1 MTNKQ
6 FFQEALLEAKTI
18 RETALASAKAS
29 LEEAFTPR
37 IKSMIDAKLSLME
50 DDASDDNEIDETKE
64 MDEAKAKADEAKKVE
79 EKKDM
84 DEAKDME
91 EGTQGSKANLKVGAK
106 VHPHGQSEK
115 VLTVISLEGGFG
127 GKVKVEDEKG
137 NGYSFEAEDLE
148 LVQNEGYGMDEN
160 AELDE
165 MELDEILAELER
177 EDANEGVAPAGVPV
191 NPLNLEA
198 KKVDEKKD
206 VDEAKKDVK
215 EGEAAYEYEKGK
227 KAGEKLGEGEGDE
240 DAEEVTEL
248 TVDELK
254 DLIRDVLADVLGSEG
269 AAEDDLEADV
279 DVDADGADIEVSDD
293 EEVSDDMELET
304 ILRELDK
311 KVEGKMD
318 EKKDV
323 EEAKKKVDEKK
334 VEEKKDVDEAKKEV
348 EEAKKE
354 VDEAVKVI
362 KALKNELNEVN
373 LLNAKLL
380 YVNKIFKSKSLTES
394 QKVKVINAF
403 DRAESV
409 KEVKNTYETLKE
421 SFNGTSQKSAIKESV
436 GFASKTVLGGS
447 TTSAPIVETDSFVA
461 RMQKL
466 AGIK

>member
-6 FFQEALLEAKTI
+6 FFQEALLEAKAI
-18 RETALASAKAS
+18 RETALVAAKEA
-29 LEEAFTPR
+29 LEEAFTPK

-50 DDASDDNEIDETKE
+50 DNMEEVDEAKE
-64 MDEAKAKADEAKKVE
+64 MDEAKAKAEEAKVE
-79 EKKDM
+79 EKKDVEEAKDM
-84 DEAKDME
+84 DEAKADEAKKDM
-91 EGTQGSKANLKVGAK
+91 
-106 VHPHGQSEK
+106 
-115 VLTVISLEGGFG
+115 
-127 GKVKVEDEKG
+127 D
-137 NGYSFEAEDLE
+137 EAEKKE
-148 LVQNEGYGMDEN
+148 EGYGMDEA

-165 MELDEILAELER
+165 MELDEILAELEK
-177 EDANEGVAPAGVPV
+177 EDAKEGVDPAAVPV

-206 VDEAKKDVK
+206 VDEAKEDVK

-227 KAGEKLGEGEGDE
+227 QAGEKLGEGEEGE
-240 DAEEVTEL
+240 DEVTEL

-254 DLIRDVLADVLGSEG
+254 DLIRDVLADVLGSDA
-269 AAEDDLEADV
+269 AAED
-279 DVDADGADIEVSDD
+279 EVGGEEEEITAGE
-293 EEVSDDMELET
+293 EEVSDDMELES

-311 KVEGKMD
+311 KEEGKME

-323 EEAKKKVDEKK
+323 DEAKKVDEKK
-334 VEEKKDVDEAKKEV
+334 EMDEKKDMDEAKKEV

-354 VDEAVKVI
+354 VEEAVKVI
-362 KALKNELNEVN
+362 KALKAELNEVN

-421 SFNGTSQKSAIKESV
+421 SFNGAASKSTIKESV
-436 GFASKTVLGGS
+436 GLASKPVIGGAA
-447 TTSAPIVETDSFVA
+447 TQPIVADDFVS
-461 RMQKL
+461 RMQRL

>member
-6 FFQEALLEAKTI
+6 FFQEALLEAKAI
-18 RETALASAKAS
+18 RETALVAAKEA
-29 LEEAFTPR
+29 LEESFTPK

-50 DDASDDNEIDETKE
+50 DDASDDNEDSS
-64 MDEAKAKADEAKKVE
+64 MDEAKAKAEEAKKVE

-84 DEAKDME
+84 EEAKDMDEAKVDETKDME
-91 EGTQGSKANLKVGAK
+91 EGA
-106 VHPHGQSEK
+106 
-115 VLTVISLEGGFG
+115 
-127 GKVKVEDEKG
+127 D
-137 NGYSFEAEDLE
+137 
-148 LVQNEGYGMDEN
+148 MDEN

-198 KKVDEKKD
+198 KKVDEKKE

-227 KAGEKLGEGEGDE
+227 QAGKKLGEGEEGDE
-240 DAEEVTEL
+240 EMTEL

-254 DLIRDVLADVLGSEG
+254 DIIRDVLADVLGSDA
-269 AAEDDLEADV
+269 AAEDEMGAEE
-279 DVDADGADIEVSDD
+279 DGEDIEVSDE
-293 EEVSDDMELET
+293 EEVSDDMELES

-311 KVEGKMD
+311 KEEGKMD

-323 EEAKKKVDEKK
+323 DEAKKVDEKK
-334 VEEKKDVDEAKKEV
+334 EMDEKKDMDEAKKEV

-354 VDEAVKVI
+354 VEEAVKVI

-421 SFNGTSQKSAIKESV
+421 SFNGAAQKSTIKESV
-436 GFASKTVLGGS
+436 GFASKSVIGG
-447 TTSAPIVETDSFVA
+447 AAVQPIVADDFVS

>member
-6 FFQEALLEAKTI
+6 FFQEALLEAKAI
-18 RETALASAKAS
+18 RETALVAAKEA
-29 LEEAFTPR
+29 LEEAFTPK

-50 DDASDDNEIDETKE
+50 DNMEEVDEAKE
-64 MDEAKAKADEAKKVE
+64 MEEAKAKAEEAKKVE

-84 DEAKDME
+84 EEAKDMDE
-91 EGTQGSKANLKVGAK
+91 AKADEAK
-106 VHPHGQSEK
+106 KDV
-115 VLTVISLEGGFG
+115 
-127 GKVKVEDEKG
+127 DEAKQ
-137 NGYSFEAEDLE
+137 E
-148 LVQNEGYGMDEN
+148 EGYGAYEYEKGKQAGEMAEG
-160 AELDE
+160 ELDE

-177 EDANEGVAPAGVPV
+177 EDHKDEGVDPAAVPV

-198 KKVDEKKD
+198 KAKAEEAKKMEEKKMDEKK
-206 VDEAKKDVK
+206 EDVK
-215 EGEAAYEYEKGK
+215 EG
-227 KAGEKLGEGEGDE
+227 DE
-240 DAEEVTEL
+240 NEEEVAEL

-254 DLIRDVLADVLGSEG
+254 DLIRDVLADVLGSDA
-269 AAEDDLEADV
+269 AAEDEVGGEEEITAD
-279 DVDADGADIEVSDD
+279 E
-293 EEVSDDMELET
+293 EEVSDDMELES

-311 KVEGKMD
+311 KEEGKME

-334 VEEKKDVDEAKKEV
+334 MEEKKDVEEAKKEV

-354 VDEAVKVI
+354 VEEAVKVI

-421 SFNGTSQKSAIKESV
+421 SFNGAAQKSTIKESV
-436 GFASKTVLGGS
+436 GFASKSVIGG
-447 TTSAPIVETDSFVA
+447 AAAQPIVADDFVS

>member
-6 FFQEALLEAKTI
+6 FFQEALLEAKAI
-18 RETALASAKAS
+18 RETALVAAKEA
-29 LEEAFTPR
+29 LEEAFTPK

-50 DDASDDNEIDETKE
+50 DDMSDDNEMTEKKDVE
-64 MDEAKAKADEAKKVE
+64 EAKAKAEEAKKVE

-84 DEAKDME
+84 EEAKDMDE
-91 EGTQGSKANLKVGAK
+91 AK
-106 VHPHGQSEK
+106 V
-115 VLTVISLEGGFG
+115 
-127 GKVKVEDEKG
+127 DETKDMD
-137 NGYSFEAEDLE
+137 EAKQE
-148 LVQNEGYGMDEN
+148 EGYGAYEYEKGKQAGEMAEG
-160 AELDE
+160 ELDE
-165 MELDEILAELER
+165 MELDEILAELEK
-177 EDANEGVAPAGVPV
+177 EDAKEGVDPAAVPV

-198 KKVDEKKD
+198 KAKAE
-206 VDEAKKDVK
+206 EAKKV
-215 EGEAAYEYEKGK
+215 EEKKVEEK
-227 KAGEKLGEGEGDE
+227 KMEEGDDE
-240 DAEEVTEL
+240 EEVTEL

-254 DLIRDVLADVLGSEG
+254 DLIRDVLADVLGSDA
-269 AAEDDLEADV
+269 AAEDEV
-279 DVDADGADIEVSDD
+279 GAEEDEIEVSDD
-293 EEVSDDMELET
+293 EKVSDDMELEA

-311 KVEGKMD
+311 KEEGKME

-323 EEAKKKVDEKK
+323 DEAKKVDEKK
-334 VEEKKDVDEAKKEV
+334 EMDEKKDMDEAKKEV

-354 VDEAVKVI
+354 VEEAVKVI

-421 SFNGTSQKSAIKESV
+421 SFNGAAQKSAIKESV
-436 GFASKTVLGGS
+436 GFASKSVIGATAGQ
-447 TTSAPIVETDSFVA
+447 PIVADDFVA

>member
-6 FFQEALLEAKTI
+6 FFQEALLEAKAI
-18 RETALASAKAS
+18 RETALVAAKEV
-29 LEEAFTPR
+29 LEEAFTPK

-50 DDASDDNEIDETKE
+50 DNMEEVDEAKE
-64 MDEAKAKADEAKKVE
+64 MDEAKAKAEEAKKVE

-84 DEAKDME
+84 EEAKDMDEAKADEAKKDME
-91 EGTQGSKANLKVGAK
+91 EAK
-106 VHPHGQSEK
+106 QE
-115 VLTVISLEGGFG
+115 
-127 GKVKVEDEKG
+127 
-137 NGYSFEAEDLE
+137 
-148 LVQNEGYGMDEN
+148 EGYGAYEYEKGKQAGEMAEG
-160 AELDE
+160 ELDE
-165 MELDEILAELER
+165 MELDEILAELEK
-177 EDANEGVAPAGVPV
+177 EDAKEGVDPAAVPV

-198 KKVDEKKD
+198 KAKAE
-206 VDEAKKDVK
+206 EAKKV
-215 EGEAAYEYEKGK
+215 EEKKVEEK
-227 KAGEKLGEGEGDE
+227 KMEEGDDE
-240 DAEEVTEL
+240 EEVTEL

-254 DLIRDVLADVLGSEG
+254 DLIRDVLADVLGSDA
-269 AAEDDLEADV
+269 AAEDEMGAE
-279 DVDADGADIEVSDD
+279 DGEDIEVSDE
-293 EEVSDDMELET
+293 EEVSDDLELES

-311 KVEGKMD
+311 KEEGKMD

-323 EEAKKKVDEKK
+323 DEAKKVDEKK
-334 VEEKKDVDEAKKEV
+334 EMDEKKDMDEAKKEV

-354 VDEAVKVI
+354 VEEAVKVI

-421 SFNGTSQKSAIKESV
+421 SFEAKKTQLKESI
-436 GFASKTVLGGS
+436 GFASQAAGVAPKANIVDADPFVNRWKT
-447 TTSAPIVETDSFVA
+447 
-461 RMQKL
+461 L

>member
-6 FFQEALLEAKTI
+6 FFQEALLEAKAI

-29 LEEAFTPR
+29 LEEAFTPK

-50 DDASDDNEIDETKE
+50 DDAMDDNEVTEKKE
-64 MDEAKAKADEAKKVE
+64 VEEAKAKAEEAKKVE

-84 DEAKDME
+84 EEAKDMDE
-91 EGTQGSKANLKVGAK
+91 AK
-106 VHPHGQSEK
+106 VDETKDMQ
-115 VLTVISLEGGFG
+115 EGA
-127 GKVKVEDEKG
+127 D
-137 NGYSFEAEDLE
+137 
-148 LVQNEGYGMDEN
+148 MDEN

-198 KKVDEKKD
+198 KKVDEKKE

-227 KAGEKLGEGEGDE
+227 QAGEKLGEGEEGE
-240 DAEEVTEL
+240 DEVTEL

-254 DLIRDVLADVLGSEG
+254 DLIRDVLADVLGSDA
-269 AAEDDLEADV
+269 AAEDEVGGEEEEITAD
-279 DVDADGADIEVSDD
+279 E
-293 EEVSDDMELET
+293 EEVSDDMELES

-311 KVEGKMD
+311 KEEGKMD

-334 VEEKKDVDEAKKEV
+334 VEEKKDVEEAKKEV

-447 TTSAPIVETDSFVA
+447 ATAAPIVEADSFVA
-461 RMQKL
+461 RMQRL

>member
-6 FFQEALLEAKTI
+6 FFQEALLEAKAI
-18 RETALASAKAS
+18 RETALVAAKEA
-29 LEEAFTPR
+29 LEEAFTPK

-50 DDASDDNEIDETKE
+50 DDASDDNEDSS
-64 MDEAKAKADEAKKVE
+64 MDEAKAKAEEAKKVE

-84 DEAKDME
+84 EEAKDMDEAKVDETKDME
-91 EGTQGSKANLKVGAK
+91 EGA
-106 VHPHGQSEK
+106 
-115 VLTVISLEGGFG
+115 
-127 GKVKVEDEKG
+127 D
-137 NGYSFEAEDLE
+137 
-148 LVQNEGYGMDEN
+148 MDEN

-198 KKVDEKKD
+198 KKVDEKKE

-227 KAGEKLGEGEGDE
+227 QAGKKLGEGEEGDE
-240 DAEEVTEL
+240 EMTEL

-254 DLIRDVLADVLGSEG
+254 DIIRDVLADVLGSDA
-269 AAEDDLEADV
+269 AAEDEMGAEE
-279 DVDADGADIEVSDD
+279 DGEDIEVSDE
-293 EEVSDDMELET
+293 EEVSDDMELES

-311 KVEGKMD
+311 KEEGKMD

-323 EEAKKKVDEKK
+323 DEAKKVDEKK
-334 VEEKKDVDEAKKEV
+334 EMDEKKDMDEAKKEV

-354 VDEAVKVI
+354 VEEAVKVI

-421 SFNGTSQKSAIKESV
+421 SFNGAAQKSTIKESV
-436 GFASKTVLGGS
+436 GFASKSVIGGAAS
-447 TTSAPIVETDSFVA
+447 QPIVADDFVS

>member
-6 FFQEALLEAKTI
+6 FFQEALLEAKAI
-18 RETALASAKAS
+18 RETALVAAKEV
-29 LEEAFTPR
+29 LEEAFTPK

-50 DDASDDNEIDETKE
+50 DNMEEVDEAKE
-64 MDEAKAKADEAKKVE
+64 MDEAKAKAEEAKKVE

-84 DEAKDME
+84 EEAKDMDE
-91 EGTQGSKANLKVGAK
+91 AK
-106 VHPHGQSEK
+106 V
-115 VLTVISLEGGFG
+115 
-127 GKVKVEDEKG
+127 DETKDMD
-137 NGYSFEAEDLE
+137 EAKQE
-148 LVQNEGYGMDEN
+148 EGYGAYEYEKGKQAGEMAEG
-160 AELDE
+160 ELDE
-165 MELDEILAELER
+165 MELDEILAELEK
-177 EDANEGVAPAGVPV
+177 EDAKEGVDPAAVPV

-198 KKVDEKKD
+198 KAKAE
-206 VDEAKKDVK
+206 EAKKV
-215 EGEAAYEYEKGK
+215 EEKKVEEK
-227 KAGEKLGEGEGDE
+227 KMEEGDDE
-240 DAEEVTEL
+240 EEVTEL

-254 DLIRDVLADVLGSEG
+254 DLIRDVLADVLGSDA
-269 AAEDDLEADV
+269 AAED
-279 DVDADGADIEVSDD
+279 EVGGEEEVTTDE
-293 EEVSDDMELET
+293 EEVSDDMELES

-311 KVEGKMD
+311 KEEGKME

-323 EEAKKKVDEKK
+323 EEAKKVDEKK
-334 VEEKKDVDEAKKEV
+334 EMDEKKDMDEAKKEV

-354 VDEAVKVI
+354 VEEAVKVI

-421 SFNGTSQKSAIKESV
+421 SFNGAAQKSAIKESV
-436 GFASKTVLGGS
+436 GFASKSVIGATAGQ
-447 TTSAPIVETDSFVA
+447 PIVADDFVA

>member
-91 EGTQGSKANLKVGAK
+91 ENKDMEEAKAK
-106 VHPHGQSEK
+106 QE
-115 VLTVISLEGGFG
+115 
-127 GKVKVEDEKG
+127 
-137 NGYSFEAEDLE
+137 
-148 LVQNEGYGMDEN
+148 EGYGMDEAN
-160 AELDE
+160 ELDE

-177 EDANEGVAPAGVPV
+177 VDAKEGVAPAGVPV

-198 KKVDEKKD
+198 KVKA
-206 VDEAKKDVK
+206 DEAKKVEEKKEDVK

-227 KAGEKLGEGEGDE
+227 QAGEKLGEEAEAE
-240 DAEEVTEL
+240 DEVTEL

-254 DLIRDVLADVLGSEG
+254 DLIRDVLADVLGSDA
-269 AAEDDLEADV
+269 AAEDEM
-279 DVDADGADIEVSDD
+279 GADEEEVTVDD
-293 EEVSDDMELET
+293 SEEVSDDMELET

-311 KVEGKMD
+311 KVEGKVD

-323 EEAKKKVDEKK
+323 DEAKKVDEKK

-421 SFNGTSQKSAIKESV
+421 SFNGASQKSAIKESV

>member
-6 FFQEALLEAKTI
+6 FFQEALLEAKAI
-18 RETALASAKAS
+18 RETALVAAKEA
-29 LEEAFTPR
+29 LEEAFTPK

-50 DDASDDNEIDETKE
+50 DDASDDNEDSS
-64 MDEAKAKADEAKKVE
+64 MDEAKAKAEEAKKVE

-84 DEAKDME
+84 EEAKDMDEAKVDETKDME
-91 EGTQGSKANLKVGAK
+91 EGA
-106 VHPHGQSEK
+106 
-115 VLTVISLEGGFG
+115 
-127 GKVKVEDEKG
+127 D
-137 NGYSFEAEDLE
+137 
-148 LVQNEGYGMDEN
+148 MDEN

-198 KKVDEKKD
+198 KKVDEKKE

-227 KAGEKLGEGEGDE
+227 QAGKKLGEGEEGDE
-240 DAEEVTEL
+240 EMTEL

-254 DLIRDVLADVLGSEG
+254 DIIRDVLADVLGSDA
-269 AAEDDLEADV
+269 AAEDEMGAEE
-279 DVDADGADIEVSDD
+279 DGEDIEVSDE
-293 EEVSDDMELET
+293 EEVSDDMELES

-311 KVEGKMD
+311 KEEGKMD

-323 EEAKKKVDEKK
+323 DEAKKVDEKK
-334 VEEKKDVDEAKKEV
+334 EMDEKKDMDEAKKEV

-354 VDEAVKVI
+354 VEEAVKVI

-421 SFNGTSQKSAIKESV
+421 SFNGAAQKSTIKESV
-436 GFASKTVLGGS
+436 GFTSKSVIGG
-447 TTSAPIVETDSFVA
+447 AAVQPIVADDFVS

>member
-6 FFQEALLEAKTI
+6 FFQEALLEAKAI
-18 RETALASAKAS
+18 RETALVAAKEV
-29 LEEAFTPR
+29 LEEAFTPK

-50 DDASDDNEIDETKE
+50 DNMDEVDEAKE
-64 MDEAKAKADEAKKVE
+64 MDEAKAKAEEAKKVE

-84 DEAKDME
+84 EEAKDMDE
-91 EGTQGSKANLKVGAK
+91 AK
-106 VHPHGQSEK
+106 V
-115 VLTVISLEGGFG
+115 
-127 GKVKVEDEKG
+127 DETKDMD
-137 NGYSFEAEDLE
+137 EAKQE
-148 LVQNEGYGMDEN
+148 EGYGAYEYEKGKQAGEMAEG
-160 AELDE
+160 ELDE
-165 MELDEILAELER
+165 MELDEILAELEK
-177 EDANEGVAPAGVPV
+177 EDAKEGVDPAAVPV

-198 KKVDEKKD
+198 KAKAE
-206 VDEAKKDVK
+206 EAKKV
-215 EGEAAYEYEKGK
+215 EEKKVEEK
-227 KAGEKLGEGEGDE
+227 KMEEGDDE
-240 DAEEVTEL
+240 EEVTEL

-254 DLIRDVLADVLGSEG
+254 DLIRDVLADVLGSDA
-269 AAEDDLEADV
+269 AAEDEV
-279 DVDADGADIEVSDD
+279 GAEEDEIEVSDD
-293 EEVSDDMELET
+293 EPVSDDMELEA

-311 KVEGKMD
+311 KEEGKME

-323 EEAKKKVDEKK
+323 DEAKKVDEKK
-334 VEEKKDVDEAKKEV
+334 EMDEKKDMDEAKKEV

-354 VDEAVKVI
+354 VEEAVKVI

-421 SFNGTSQKSAIKESV
+421 SFNGAAQKSAIKESV
-436 GFASKTVLGGS
+436 GFASKSVIGATAGQ
-447 TTSAPIVETDSFVA
+447 PIVADDFVA

>member
-6 FFQEALLEAKTI
+6 FFQEALLEAKAI

-50 DDASDDNEIDETKE
+50 DDAMDDNEIGEAKE
-64 MDEAKAKADEAKKVE
+64 VEEAKAKAEEAKKME

-84 DEAKDME
+84 EEAKDME
-91 EGTQGSKANLKVGAK
+91 ENKDMEEAKAK
-106 VHPHGQSEK
+106 QE
-115 VLTVISLEGGFG
+115 
-127 GKVKVEDEKG
+127 
-137 NGYSFEAEDLE
+137 
-148 LVQNEGYGMDEN
+148 EGYGMDEAN
-160 AELDE
+160 ELDE

-177 EDANEGVAPAGVPV
+177 DDANEGVAPAGVPV

-198 KKVDEKKD
+198 KAKADEAKKVDEKK
-206 VDEAKKDVK
+206 EDVK

-227 KAGEKLGEGEGDE
+227 QAGKKLGEEAEAE
-240 DAEEVTEL
+240 DEVTEL

-254 DLIRDVLADVLGSEG
+254 DLIRDVLADVLGSDA
-269 AAEDDLEADV
+269 AAEDEMGAE
-279 DVDADGADIEVSDD
+279 DGEEIEVNDD

-311 KVEGKMD
+311 KVEGKVD

-334 VEEKKDVDEAKKEV
+334 VEEKKDVEEAKKEV

>member
-6 FFQEALLEAKTI
+6 FFQEALLEAKAI
-18 RETALASAKAS
+18 RETALVAAKEA
-29 LEEAFTPR
+29 LEEAFTPK

-50 DDASDDNEIDETKE
+50 DDAMDDNEMTEKKE
-64 MDEAKAKADEAKKVE
+64 VEEAKAKAEEAKKVE
-79 EKKDM
+79 EKKEVEEAKDM
-84 DEAKDME
+84 DEAKVDETKDME
-91 EGTQGSKANLKVGAK
+91 EAK
-106 VHPHGQSEK
+106 QE
-115 VLTVISLEGGFG
+115 
-127 GKVKVEDEKG
+127 
-137 NGYSFEAEDLE
+137 
-148 LVQNEGYGMDEN
+148 EGYGAYEYEKGKQAGEKMEE

-177 EDANEGVAPAGVPV
+177 EDEAKKVEEGDMEEGVDPAAVPV

-198 KKVDEKKD
+198 KAKAE
-206 VDEAKKDVK
+206 EAKKVEEKKKVEENMDEVA
-215 EGEAAYEYEKGK
+215 EA
-227 KAGEKLGEGEGDE
+227 E
-240 DAEEVTEL
+240 DEVTEL

-254 DLIRDVLADVLGSEG
+254 DLIRDVLADVLGSDA
-269 AAEDDLEADV
+269 AAEDEVGGEEEITAD
-279 DVDADGADIEVSDD
+279 E

-311 KVEGKMD
+311 KEEGKMD

-323 EEAKKKVDEKK
+323 EEAKKVEEKK
-334 VEEKKDVDEAKKEV
+334 VEEKKDVEEAKKEV

-354 VDEAVKVI
+354 VEEAVKVI

-421 SFNGTSQKSAIKESV
+421 SFNGAAQKSTIKESV
-436 GFASKTVLGGS
+436 GFASKAVIGGAA
-447 TTSAPIVETDSFVA
+447 TQPIVADDFVA
-461 RMQKL
+461 RMQRL

>member
-6 FFQEALLEAKTI
+6 FFQEALLEAKAI
-18 RETALASAKAS
+18 RETALVAAKEV
-29 LEEAFTPR
+29 LEEAFTPK

-50 DDASDDNEIDETKE
+50 DNMEEVDEAKE
-64 MDEAKAKADEAKKVE
+64 MDEAKAKAEEAKKVE

-84 DEAKDME
+84 EEAKDMDE
-91 EGTQGSKANLKVGAK
+91 AK
-106 VHPHGQSEK
+106 V
-115 VLTVISLEGGFG
+115 
-127 GKVKVEDEKG
+127 DETKDMD
-137 NGYSFEAEDLE
+137 EAKQE
-148 LVQNEGYGMDEN
+148 EGYGAYEYEKGKQAGEMAEG
-160 AELDE
+160 ELDE
-165 MELDEILAELER
+165 MELDEILAELEK
-177 EDANEGVAPAGVPV
+177 EDAKEGVDPAAVPV

-198 KKVDEKKD
+198 KAKAE
-206 VDEAKKDVK
+206 EAKKV
-215 EGEAAYEYEKGK
+215 EEKKVEEK
-227 KAGEKLGEGEGDE
+227 KMEEGDDE
-240 DAEEVTEL
+240 EEVTEL

-254 DLIRDVLADVLGSEG
+254 DLIRDVLADVLGSDA
-269 AAEDDLEADV
+269 AAEDEV
-279 DVDADGADIEVSDD
+279 GAEEDEIEVSDD
-293 EEVSDDMELET
+293 EPVSDDMELEA

-311 KVEGKMD
+311 KEEGKME

-323 EEAKKKVDEKK
+323 DEAKKVDEKK
-334 VEEKKDVDEAKKEV
+334 EMDEKKDMDEAKKEV

-354 VDEAVKVI
+354 VEEAVKVI

-421 SFNGTSQKSAIKESV
+421 SFNGAAQKSTIKESV
-436 GFASKTVLGGS
+436 GFASKSVIGATAGQ
-447 TTSAPIVETDSFVA
+447 PIVADDFVA

>member
-6 FFQEALLEAKTI
+6 FFQEALLEAKAI
-18 RETALASAKAS
+18 RETALVAAKEV
-29 LEEAFTPR
+29 LEEAFTPK

-50 DDASDDNEIDETKE
+50 DNMEEVDEAKE
-64 MDEAKAKADEAKKVE
+64 MDEAKAKAEEAKKVE

-84 DEAKDME
+84 EEAKDMDEAKVDETKDMDEAKQE
-91 EGTQGSKANLKVGAK
+91 EGYDAY
-106 VHPHGQSEK
+106 EY
-115 VLTVISLEGGFG
+115 
-127 GKVKVEDEKG
+127 EKG
-137 NGYSFEAEDLE
+137 KQAGEMAE
-148 LVQNEGYGMDEN
+148 G
-160 AELDE
+160 ELDE
-165 MELDEILAELER
+165 MELDEILAELEK
-177 EDANEGVAPAGVPV
+177 EDAKEGVDPAAVPV

-198 KKVDEKKD
+198 KAKAE
-206 VDEAKKDVK
+206 EAKKV
-215 EGEAAYEYEKGK
+215 EEKKVEEK
-227 KAGEKLGEGEGDE
+227 KMEEGDDE
-240 DAEEVTEL
+240 EEVTEL

-254 DLIRDVLADVLGSEG
+254 DLIRDVLADVLGSDV
-269 AAEDDLEADV
+269 AAEDEVGGEEEEVTAD
-279 DVDADGADIEVSDD
+279 E
-293 EEVSDDMELET
+293 EEVSDDMELEA

-311 KVEGKMD
+311 KEEGKME

-323 EEAKKKVDEKK
+323 DEAKKVDEKK
-334 VEEKKDVDEAKKEV
+334 EMDEKKDMDEAKKEV

-354 VDEAVKVI
+354 VEEAVKVI

-421 SFNGTSQKSAIKESV
+421 SFNGAAQKSAIKESV
-436 GFASKTVLGGS
+436 GFASKSVIGATAGQ
-447 TTSAPIVETDSFVA
+447 PIVADDFVA

>member
-6 FFQEALLEAKTI
+6 FFQEALLEAKAI
-18 RETALASAKAS
+18 RETALVAAKEV
-29 LEEAFTPR
+29 LEEAFTPK

-50 DDASDDNEIDETKE
+50 DNMEEVDEAKE
-64 MDEAKAKADEAKKVE
+64 MDEAKAKAEEAKKVE

-84 DEAKDME
+84 EEAKDMDE
-91 EGTQGSKANLKVGAK
+91 AK
-106 VHPHGQSEK
+106 V
-115 VLTVISLEGGFG
+115 
-127 GKVKVEDEKG
+127 DETKDMD
-137 NGYSFEAEDLE
+137 EAKQE
-148 LVQNEGYGMDEN
+148 EGYGAYEYEKGKQAGEMAEG
-160 AELDE
+160 ELDE
-165 MELDEILAELER
+165 MELDEILAELEK
-177 EDANEGVAPAGVPV
+177 EDAKEGVDPAAVPV

-198 KKVDEKKD
+198 KAKAE
-206 VDEAKKDVK
+206 EAKKV
-215 EGEAAYEYEKGK
+215 EEKKVEEK
-227 KAGEKLGEGEGDE
+227 KMVEGDDE
-240 DAEEVTEL
+240 EEVAEL

-254 DLIRDVLADVLGSEG
+254 DLIRDVLADVLGSDA
-269 AAEDDLEADV
+269 AAEDEV
-279 DVDADGADIEVSDD
+279 GAEEDEIEVSDD
-293 EEVSDDMELET
+293 EKVSDDMELEA

-311 KVEGKMD
+311 KEEGKME

-323 EEAKKKVDEKK
+323 DEAKKVDEKK
-334 VEEKKDVDEAKKEV
+334 EMDEKKDMDEAKKEV

-354 VDEAVKVI
+354 VEEAVKVI

-421 SFNGTSQKSAIKESV
+421 SFNGAAQKSAIKESV
-436 GFASKTVLGGS
+436 GFASKSVIGATAGQ
-447 TTSAPIVETDSFVA
+447 PIVADDFVA

>member
-6 FFQEALLEAKTI
+6 FFQEALLEAKAI
-18 RETALASAKAS
+18 RETALVAAKEA
-29 LEEAFTPR
+29 LEEAFTPK

-50 DDASDDNEIDETKE
+50 DDASDDNEDSS
-64 MDEAKAKADEAKKVE
+64 MDEAKAKAEEAKKVE

-84 DEAKDME
+84 EEAKDMDEAKVDETKDME
-91 EGTQGSKANLKVGAK
+91 EGADM
-106 VHPHGQSEK
+106 E
-115 VLTVISLEGGFG
+115 
-127 GKVKVEDEKG
+127 
-137 NGYSFEAEDLE
+137 
-148 LVQNEGYGMDEN
+148 EN

-198 KKVDEKKD
+198 KKVDEKKE

-227 KAGEKLGEGEGDE
+227 QAGKKLGEGEEGDE
-240 DAEEVTEL
+240 EMTEL

-254 DLIRDVLADVLGSEG
+254 DIIRDVLADVLGSDA
-269 AAEDDLEADV
+269 AAEDEMGAEE
-279 DVDADGADIEVSDD
+279 DGEDIEVSDE
-293 EEVSDDMELET
+293 EEVSDDMELES

-311 KVEGKMD
+311 KEEGKMD

-323 EEAKKKVDEKK
+323 DEAKKVDEKK
-334 VEEKKDVDEAKKEV
+334 EMDEKKDMDEAKKEV

-354 VDEAVKVI
+354 VEEAVKVI

-421 SFNGTSQKSAIKESV
+421 SFNGAAQKSTIKESV
-436 GFASKTVLGGS
+436 GFASKSVIGG
-447 TTSAPIVETDSFVA
+447 AAVQPIVADDFVS

>member
-6 FFQEALLEAKTI
+6 FFQEALLEAKAI
-18 RETALASAKAS
+18 RETALVAAKEA
-29 LEEAFTPR
+29 LEEAFTPK

-50 DDASDDNEIDETKE
+50 DDAMDNNEMTEKKE
-64 MDEAKAKADEAKKVE
+64 VEEAKAKAEEAKKMEEKKDMEEAKDMDEAKADEAKK
-79 EKKDM
+79 
-84 DEAKDME
+84 DME
-91 EGTQGSKANLKVGAK
+91 EAK
-106 VHPHGQSEK
+106 QE
-115 VLTVISLEGGFG
+115 
-127 GKVKVEDEKG
+127 
-137 NGYSFEAEDLE
+137 
-148 LVQNEGYGMDEN
+148 EGYGAYEYEKGKQAGEMAEG
-160 AELDE
+160 ELDE
-165 MELDEILAELER
+165 MELDEILAELEK
-177 EDANEGVAPAGVPV
+177 EDAKEGVDPAAVPV

-198 KKVDEKKD
+198 KAKAE
-206 VDEAKKDVK
+206 EAKKV
-215 EGEAAYEYEKGK
+215 EEKKVEEK
-227 KAGEKLGEGEGDE
+227 KMEEGDDE
-240 DAEEVTEL
+240 EEVTEL

-254 DLIRDVLADVLGSEG
+254 DLIRDVLADVLGSDA
-269 AAEDDLEADV
+269 AAEDEV
-279 DVDADGADIEVSDD
+279 GAEEDEIEVSDD
-293 EEVSDDMELET
+293 EKVSDDMELEA

-311 KVEGKMD
+311 KEEGKME

-323 EEAKKKVDEKK
+323 EEAKKVDEKK
-334 VEEKKDVDEAKKEV
+334 EMDEKKDMDEAKKEV

-354 VDEAVKVI
+354 VEEAVKVI

-421 SFNGTSQKSAIKESV
+421 SFNGTAQKSAIKESV
-436 GFASKTVLGGS
+436 GFASKSVIGATAGQ
-447 TTSAPIVETDSFVA
+447 PIVADDFVA

>member
-6 FFQEALLEAKTI
+6 FFQEALLEAKAI

-64 MDEAKAKADEAKKVE
+64 MDEAKAKAEEAKKVE

-84 DEAKDME
+84 EEAKDMDEAKVDETKDME
-91 EGTQGSKANLKVGAK
+91 EGA
-106 VHPHGQSEK
+106 
-115 VLTVISLEGGFG
+115 
-127 GKVKVEDEKG
+127 D
-137 NGYSFEAEDLE
+137 
-148 LVQNEGYGMDEN
+148 MDEN

-177 EDANEGVAPAGVPV
+177 ADANEGVAPAGVPV

-198 KKVDEKKD
+198 KKVDEKKE
-206 VDEAKKDVK
+206 VDEAKEDVK

-227 KAGEKLGEGEGDE
+227 QAGEKLGEGEEGDE
-240 DAEEVTEL
+240 EMTEL

-279 DVDADGADIEVSDD
+279 DVDADGADVEVSDD
-293 EEVSDDMELET
+293 ETVSDDMELET

-311 KVEGKMD
+311 KVEGKVD

-334 VEEKKDVDEAKKEV
+334 VEEKKDVEEAKKEV

-421 SFNGTSQKSAIKESV
+421 SFNGTSQKSTIKESV
-436 GFASKTVLGGS
+436 GFASKTVLGNS

-461 RMQKL
+461 RMQRL

>member
-6 FFQEALLEAKTI
+6 FFQEALLEAKAI
-18 RETALASAKAS
+18 RETALVAAKEA
-29 LEEAFTPR
+29 LEEAFTPK
-37 IKSMIDAKLSLME
+37 IKSMIDAKLTLME
-50 DDASDDNEIDETKE
+50 DDASDDNEDSSMEEAKAKAE
-64 MDEAKAKADEAKKVE
+64 EAKKMEEKKDMEEAKDMDEAKADEAKK
-79 EKKDM
+79 
-84 DEAKDME
+84 DME
-91 EGTQGSKANLKVGAK
+91 EAK
-106 VHPHGQSEK
+106 QE
-115 VLTVISLEGGFG
+115 
-127 GKVKVEDEKG
+127 
-137 NGYSFEAEDLE
+137 
-148 LVQNEGYGMDEN
+148 EGYGAYEYEKGKQAGEMAEG
-160 AELDE
+160 ELDE

-177 EDANEGVAPAGVPV
+177 EDAKEGVDPAAVPV

-198 KKVDEKKD
+198 KAKAEEAKKMEEKKMEEKKD
-206 VDEAKKDVK
+206 MK
-215 EGEAAYEYEKGK
+215 EGDD
-227 KAGEKLGEGEGDE
+227 DE
-240 DAEEVTEL
+240 EEVAEL

-254 DLIRDVLADVLGSEG
+254 DLIRDVLADVLGSDA
-269 AAEDDLEADV
+269 AAEDEVGGEEEITAD
-279 DVDADGADIEVSDD
+279 E
-293 EEVSDDMELET
+293 EEVSDDLELET

-311 KVEGKMD
+311 KQEGKME

-323 EEAKKKVDEKK
+323 DEAKKVEEKK
-334 VEEKKDVDEAKKEV
+334 VEEKKMEEKKDVEEAKKEV

-354 VDEAVKVI
+354 VEEAVKVI

-421 SFNGTSQKSAIKESV
+421 SFNGAAQKSTIKESV
-436 GFASKTVLGGS
+436 GFASKSVIGATAGQ
-447 TTSAPIVETDSFVA
+447 PIVADDFVS

>member
-6 FFQEALLEAKTI
+6 FFQEALLEAKAI
-18 RETALASAKAS
+18 RETALVAAKEA
-29 LEEAFTPR
+29 LEEAFTPK

-50 DDASDDNEIDETKE
+50 DDASDDNEDSS
-64 MDEAKAKADEAKKVE
+64 MDEAKAKAEEAKKVE

-84 DEAKDME
+84 EEAKDMDE
-91 EGTQGSKANLKVGAK
+91 AK
-106 VHPHGQSEK
+106 VDETKDMQ
-115 VLTVISLEGGFG
+115 EGA
-127 GKVKVEDEKG
+127 D
-137 NGYSFEAEDLE
+137 
-148 LVQNEGYGMDEN
+148 MDEN

-198 KKVDEKKD
+198 KKVDEKKE

-227 KAGEKLGEGEGDE
+227 QAGKKLGEGEEGDE
-240 DAEEVTEL
+240 EMTEL

-254 DLIRDVLADVLGSEG
+254 DIIRDVLADVLGSDA
-269 AAEDDLEADV
+269 AAEDEMGAEE
-279 DVDADGADIEVSDD
+279 DGEDIEVSDE
-293 EEVSDDMELET
+293 EEVSDDMELES

-311 KVEGKMD
+311 KEEGKMD

-323 EEAKKKVDEKK
+323 DEAKKVDEKK
-334 VEEKKDVDEAKKEV
+334 EMDEKKDMDEAKKEV

-354 VDEAVKVI
+354 VEEAVKVI

-421 SFNGTSQKSAIKESV
+421 SFNGAAQKSTIKESV
-436 GFASKTVLGGS
+436 GFASKSVIGG
-447 TTSAPIVETDSFVA
+447 AAVQPIVADDFVS

>member
-6 FFQEALLEAKTI
+6 FFQEALLEAKAI
-18 RETALASAKAS
+18 RETALVAAKEA
-29 LEEAFTPR
+29 LEEAFTPK

-50 DDASDDNEIDETKE
+50 DDAMDNNEMTEKKE
-64 MDEAKAKADEAKKVE
+64 VEEAKAKAEEAKKMEEKKDMEEAKDMDEAKADEAKK
-79 EKKDM
+79 
-84 DEAKDME
+84 DME
-91 EGTQGSKANLKVGAK
+91 EAK
-106 VHPHGQSEK
+106 QE
-115 VLTVISLEGGFG
+115 
-127 GKVKVEDEKG
+127 
-137 NGYSFEAEDLE
+137 
-148 LVQNEGYGMDEN
+148 EGYGAYEYEKGKQAGEMAEG
-160 AELDE
+160 ELDE
-165 MELDEILAELER
+165 MELDEILAELEK
-177 EDANEGVAPAGVPV
+177 EDAKEGVDPAAVPV

-198 KKVDEKKD
+198 KAKAE
-206 VDEAKKDVK
+206 EAKKV
-215 EGEAAYEYEKGK
+215 EEKKVEEK
-227 KAGEKLGEGEGDE
+227 KMEEGDDE
-240 DAEEVTEL
+240 EEVTEL

-254 DLIRDVLADVLGSEG
+254 DLIRDVLADVLGSDA
-269 AAEDDLEADV
+269 AAEDEV
-279 DVDADGADIEVSDD
+279 GAEEDEIEVSDD
-293 EEVSDDMELET
+293 EKVSDDMELEA

-311 KVEGKMD
+311 KEEGKME

-323 EEAKKKVDEKK
+323 DEAKKVDEKK
-334 VEEKKDVDEAKKEV
+334 EMDEKKDMDEAKKEV

-354 VDEAVKVI
+354 VEEAVKVI

-421 SFNGTSQKSAIKESV
+421 SFNGAAQKSAIKESV
-436 GFASKTVLGGS
+436 GFASKSVIGATAGQ
-447 TTSAPIVETDSFVA
+447 PIVADDFVA

>member
-1 MTNKQ
+1 
-6 FFQEALLEAKTI
+6 
-18 RETALASAKAS
+18 
-29 LEEAFTPR
+29 
-37 IKSMIDAKLSLME
+37 MIDAKLSLME
-50 DDASDDNEIDETKE
+50 DNMEEVDEAKE
-64 MDEAKAKADEAKKVE
+64 MDEAKAKAEEAKKVE

-91 EGTQGSKANLKVGAK
+91 ENKDMEEAKAK
-106 VHPHGQSEK
+106 QE
-115 VLTVISLEGGFG
+115 
-127 GKVKVEDEKG
+127 
-137 NGYSFEAEDLE
+137 
-148 LVQNEGYGMDEN
+148 EGYGMDEAN
-160 AELDE
+160 ELDE

-177 EDANEGVAPAGVPV
+177 DDANEGVAPAGVPV

-198 KKVDEKKD
+198 KVKA
-206 VDEAKKDVK
+206 DEAKKVEEKKEDVK

-227 KAGEKLGEGEGDE
+227 QAGEKLGEEAEAE
-240 DAEEVTEL
+240 DEVTEL

-254 DLIRDVLADVLGSEG
+254 DLIRDVLADVLGSDA
-269 AAEDDLEADV
+269 AAEDEI
-279 DVDADGADIEVSDD
+279 GADEEEVTVDD
-293 EEVSDDMELET
+293 SEEVSDDMELET

-311 KVEGKMD
+311 KVEGKVD

-323 EEAKKKVDEKK
+323 DEAKKVEEKK

-447 TTSAPIVETDSFVA
+447 ATAAPIVEADSFVA
-461 RMQKL
+461 RMQRL

>member
-6 FFQEALLEAKTI
+6 FFQEALLEAKAI
-18 RETALASAKAS
+18 RETALVAAKEA
-29 LEEAFTPR
+29 LEEAFTPK

-50 DDASDDNEIDETKE
+50 DDAMDNNEMTEKKE
-64 MDEAKAKADEAKKVE
+64 VEEAKAKAEEAKKMEEKKDMEEAKDMDEAKADEAKK
-79 EKKDM
+79 
-84 DEAKDME
+84 DME
-91 EGTQGSKANLKVGAK
+91 EAK
-106 VHPHGQSEK
+106 QE
-115 VLTVISLEGGFG
+115 
-127 GKVKVEDEKG
+127 
-137 NGYSFEAEDLE
+137 
-148 LVQNEGYGMDEN
+148 EGYGAYEYEKGKQAGEMAEG
-160 AELDE
+160 ELDE
-165 MELDEILAELER
+165 MELDEILAELEK
-177 EDANEGVAPAGVPV
+177 EDAKEGVDPAAVPV

-198 KKVDEKKD
+198 KAKAE
-206 VDEAKKDVK
+206 EAKKV
-215 EGEAAYEYEKGK
+215 EEKKVEEK
-227 KAGEKLGEGEGDE
+227 KMEEGDDE
-240 DAEEVTEL
+240 EEVTEL

-254 DLIRDVLADVLGSEG
+254 DLIRDVLADVLGSDA
-269 AAEDDLEADV
+269 AAEDEV
-279 DVDADGADIEVSDD
+279 GAEEDEIEVSDD
-293 EEVSDDMELET
+293 EKVSDDMELEA

-311 KVEGKMD
+311 KEEGKME

-323 EEAKKKVDEKK
+323 EEAKKVDEKK
-334 VEEKKDVDEAKKEV
+334 EMDEKKDMDEAKKEV

-354 VDEAVKVI
+354 VEEAVKVI

-421 SFNGTSQKSAIKESV
+421 SFNGAAQKSAIKESV
-436 GFASKTVLGGS
+436 GFASKSVIGATAGQ
-447 TTSAPIVETDSFVA
+447 PIVADDFVA

>member
-1 MTNKQ
+1 M
-6 FFQEALLEAKTI
+6 
-18 RETALASAKAS
+18 
-29 LEEAFTPR
+29 
-37 IKSMIDAKLSLME
+37 
-50 DDASDDNEIDETKE
+50 
-64 MDEAKAKADEAKKVE
+64 
-79 EKKDM
+79 
-84 DEAKDME
+84 
-91 EGTQGSKANLKVGAK
+91 G
-106 VHPHGQSEK
+106 
-115 VLTVISLEGGFG
+115 
-127 GKVKVEDEKG
+127 
-137 NGYSFEAEDLE
+137 AED
-148 LVQNEGYGMDEN
+148 
-160 AELDE
+160 
-165 MELDEILAELER
+165 
-177 EDANEGVAPAGVPV
+177 
-191 NPLNLEA
+191 
-198 KKVDEKKD
+198 
-206 VDEAKKDVK
+206 
-215 EGEAAYEYEKGK
+215 GEE
-227 KAGEKLGEGEGDE
+227 
-240 DAEEVTEL
+240 
-248 TVDELK
+248 
-254 DLIRDVLADVLGSEG
+254 
-269 AAEDDLEADV
+269 
-279 DVDADGADIEVSDD
+279 IEVNDD

-311 KVEGKMD
+311 KVEGKVD
-318 EKKDV
+318 EKKDM

-334 VEEKKDVDEAKKEV
+334 KFEEAKLKAEEGKTKTEEAKDMEEAKKEV

-466 AGIK
+466 AGIITEAAFSSDGEPLMTHSQYRDYNEPSEDEDFDNSNDDFDMKNSFIKEMKKKLISQTTSSYIDIIVTTPVV

>member
-6 FFQEALLEAKTI
+6 FFQEALLEAKAI
-18 RETALASAKAS
+18 RETALVAAKEA
-29 LEEAFTPR
+29 LEEAFTPK

-50 DDASDDNEIDETKE
+50 DDASDDNEDSS
-64 MDEAKAKADEAKKVE
+64 MDEAKAKAEEAKKVE

-84 DEAKDME
+84 EEAKDMDEAKVDETKDME
-91 EGTQGSKANLKVGAK
+91 EGA
-106 VHPHGQSEK
+106 
-115 VLTVISLEGGFG
+115 
-127 GKVKVEDEKG
+127 D
-137 NGYSFEAEDLE
+137 
-148 LVQNEGYGMDEN
+148 MDEN

-198 KKVDEKKD
+198 KKVDEKKE

-227 KAGEKLGEGEGDE
+227 QAGKKLGEGEEGDE
-240 DAEEVTEL
+240 EMTEL

-254 DLIRDVLADVLGSEG
+254 DIIRDVLADVLGSDA
-269 AAEDDLEADV
+269 AAEDEMGAEE
-279 DVDADGADIEVSDD
+279 DGEDIEVSDE
-293 EEVSDDMELET
+293 EEVSDDMELES

-311 KVEGKMD
+311 KEEGKMD

-323 EEAKKKVDEKK
+323 DEAKKVDEKK
-334 VEEKKDVDEAKKEV
+334 EMDEKKDMDEAKKEV

-354 VDEAVKVI
+354 VEEAVKVI

-421 SFNGTSQKSAIKESV
+421 SFNGAAQKSTIKESV
-436 GFASKTVLGGS
+436 GFASKSVIGG
-447 TTSAPIVETDSFVA
+447 AAVQPIVADDFVS

>member
-6 FFQEALLEAKTI
+6 FFQEALLEAKAI
-18 RETALASAKAS
+18 RETALVAAKEA
-29 LEEAFTPR
+29 LEEAFTPK

-50 DDASDDNEIDETKE
+50 DNMEEV
-64 MDEAKAKADEAKKVE
+64 DEAKEVEEAKAKAEEAKVEEKKDMEEAKDMDEAKADEAKKDV
-79 EKKDM
+79 
-84 DEAKDME
+84 DEAKQE
-91 EGTQGSKANLKVGAK
+91 
-106 VHPHGQSEK
+106 
-115 VLTVISLEGGFG
+115 
-127 GKVKVEDEKG
+127 
-137 NGYSFEAEDLE
+137 
-148 LVQNEGYGMDEN
+148 EGYGAYEYEKGKQAGEMAEG
-160 AELDE
+160 ELDE
-165 MELDEILAELER
+165 MELDEILAELEK
-177 EDANEGVAPAGVPV
+177 EDAKEGVDPAAVPV

-198 KKVDEKKD
+198 KEKAEEAKKMEEKKMEEKKD
-206 VDEAKKDVK
+206 MK
-215 EGEAAYEYEKGK
+215 EGDD
-227 KAGEKLGEGEGDE
+227 DE
-240 DAEEVTEL
+240 EEVAEL

-254 DLIRDVLADVLGSEG
+254 DLIRDVLADVLGSDA
-269 AAEDDLEADV
+269 AAED
-279 DVDADGADIEVSDD
+279 EVGGEEEVVAGE
-293 EEVSDDMELET
+293 EEVSDDMELES

-311 KVEGKMD
+311 KEEGKME

-323 EEAKKKVDEKK
+323 EEAKKVDEKK
-334 VEEKKDVDEAKKEV
+334 EMDEKKDVEEAKKEV

-354 VDEAVKVI
+354 VEEAVKVI

-421 SFNGTSQKSAIKESV
+421 SFNSAASKSTIKESV
-436 GFASKTVLGGS
+436 GFASKSVIGG
-447 TTSAPIVETDSFVA
+447 AAAQPIVADDFVS

>member
-6 FFQEALLEAKTI
+6 FFQEALLEAKAI
-18 RETALASAKAS
+18 RETALVAAKEV
-29 LEEAFTPR
+29 LEEAFTPK

-50 DDASDDNEIDETKE
+50 DNMDEVDEAKE
-64 MDEAKAKADEAKKVE
+64 MDEAKAKAEEAKKVE

-84 DEAKDME
+84 EEAKDMDE
-91 EGTQGSKANLKVGAK
+91 AK
-106 VHPHGQSEK
+106 V
-115 VLTVISLEGGFG
+115 
-127 GKVKVEDEKG
+127 DETKDMD
-137 NGYSFEAEDLE
+137 EAKQE
-148 LVQNEGYGMDEN
+148 EGYGAYEYEKGKQAGEMAEG
-160 AELDE
+160 ELDE
-165 MELDEILAELER
+165 MELDEILAELEK
-177 EDANEGVAPAGVPV
+177 EDAKEGVDPAAVPV

-198 KKVDEKKD
+198 KAKAE
-206 VDEAKKDVK
+206 EAKKV
-215 EGEAAYEYEKGK
+215 EEKKVEEK
-227 KAGEKLGEGEGDE
+227 KMEEGDDE
-240 DAEEVTEL
+240 EEVTEL

-254 DLIRDVLADVLGSEG
+254 DLIRDVLADVLGSDA
-269 AAEDDLEADV
+269 AAEDEV
-279 DVDADGADIEVSDD
+279 GAEEDEIEVSDD
-293 EEVSDDMELET
+293 EKVSDDMELEA

-311 KVEGKMD
+311 KEEGKME

-323 EEAKKKVDEKK
+323 DEAKKVDEKK
-334 VEEKKDVDEAKKEV
+334 EMDEKKDMDEAKKEV

-354 VDEAVKVI
+354 VEEAVKVI

-421 SFNGTSQKSAIKESV
+421 SFNGAAQKSAIKESV
-436 GFASKTVLGGS
+436 GFASKSVIGATAGQ
-447 TTSAPIVETDSFVA
+447 PIVADDFVA

>member
-91 EGTQGSKANLKVGAK
+91 ENKDMEEAKAK
-106 VHPHGQSEK
+106 QE
-115 VLTVISLEGGFG
+115 
-127 GKVKVEDEKG
+127 
-137 NGYSFEAEDLE
+137 
-148 LVQNEGYGMDEN
+148 EGYGMDEAN
-160 AELDE
+160 ELDE

-177 EDANEGVAPAGVPV
+177 DDANEGVAPAGVPV

-198 KKVDEKKD
+198 KVKA
-206 VDEAKKDVK
+206 DEAKKVEEKKEDVK

-227 KAGEKLGEGEGDE
+227 QAGEKLGEEAEAE
-240 DAEEVTEL
+240 DEVTEL

-254 DLIRDVLADVLGSEG
+254 DLIRDVLADVLGSDA
-269 AAEDDLEADV
+269 AAEDEI
-279 DVDADGADIEVSDD
+279 GADEEEVTVNDS

-311 KVEGKMD
+311 KVEGKVD

-323 EEAKKKVDEKK
+323 DEAKKVEEKK

-421 SFNGTSQKSAIKESV
+421 SFNGASQKSAIKESV

>member
-6 FFQEALLEAKTI
+6 FFQEALLEAKAI
-18 RETALASAKAS
+18 RETALVAAKEV
-29 LEEAFTPR
+29 LEEAFTPK

-50 DDASDDNEIDETKE
+50 DNMEEVDEAKE
-64 MDEAKAKADEAKKVE
+64 MDEAKAKAEEAKKVE

-84 DEAKDME
+84 EEAKDMDE
-91 EGTQGSKANLKVGAK
+91 AK
-106 VHPHGQSEK
+106 V
-115 VLTVISLEGGFG
+115 
-127 GKVKVEDEKG
+127 DETKDMD
-137 NGYSFEAEDLE
+137 EAKQE
-148 LVQNEGYGMDEN
+148 EGYGAYEYEKGKQAGEMAEG
-160 AELDE
+160 ELDE
-165 MELDEILAELER
+165 MELDEILAELEK
-177 EDANEGVAPAGVPV
+177 EDAKEGVDPAAVPV

-198 KKVDEKKD
+198 KAKAE
-206 VDEAKKDVK
+206 EAKKV
-215 EGEAAYEYEKGK
+215 EEKKVEEK
-227 KAGEKLGEGEGDE
+227 KMEEGDDE
-240 DAEEVTEL
+240 EEVAEL

-254 DLIRDVLADVLGSEG
+254 DLIRDVLADVLGSDA
-269 AAEDDLEADV
+269 AAEDEV
-279 DVDADGADIEVSDD
+279 GAEEDEIEVSDD
-293 EEVSDDMELET
+293 EKVSDDMELEA

-311 KVEGKMD
+311 KEEGKME

-323 EEAKKKVDEKK
+323 DEAKKVDEKK
-334 VEEKKDVDEAKKEV
+334 EMDEKKDMDEAKKEV

-354 VDEAVKVI
+354 VEEAVKVI

-421 SFNGTSQKSAIKESV
+421 SFNGAAQKSAIKESV
-436 GFASKTVLGGS
+436 GFASKSVIGATAGQ
-447 TTSAPIVETDSFVA
+447 PIVADDFVA

>member
-6 FFQEALLEAKTI
+6 FFQEALLEAKAI
-18 RETALASAKAS
+18 RETALVAAKEA
-29 LEEAFTPR
+29 LEEAFTPK

-50 DDASDDNEIDETKE
+50 DDAMDNNEMTEKKE
-64 MDEAKAKADEAKKVE
+64 VEEAKAKAEEAKKMEEKKDMEEAKDMDEAKADEAKK
-79 EKKDM
+79 
-84 DEAKDME
+84 DME
-91 EGTQGSKANLKVGAK
+91 EAK
-106 VHPHGQSEK
+106 QE
-115 VLTVISLEGGFG
+115 
-127 GKVKVEDEKG
+127 
-137 NGYSFEAEDLE
+137 
-148 LVQNEGYGMDEN
+148 EGYGAYEYEKGKQAGEMAEG
-160 AELDE
+160 ELDE
-165 MELDEILAELER
+165 MELDEILAELEK
-177 EDANEGVAPAGVPV
+177 EDAKEGVDPAAVPV

-198 KKVDEKKD
+198 KAKAE
-206 VDEAKKDVK
+206 EAKKV
-215 EGEAAYEYEKGK
+215 EEKKVEEK
-227 KAGEKLGEGEGDE
+227 KMEEGDDE
-240 DAEEVTEL
+240 EEVTEL

-254 DLIRDVLADVLGSEG
+254 DLIRDVLADVLGSDA
-269 AAEDDLEADV
+269 AAEDEV
-279 DVDADGADIEVSDD
+279 GAEEDEIEVSDD
-293 EEVSDDMELET
+293 EKVSDDMELEA

-311 KVEGKMD
+311 KEEGKMD

-323 EEAKKKVDEKK
+323 DEAKKVDEKK
-334 VEEKKDVDEAKKEV
+334 EMDEKKDMDEAKKEV

-354 VDEAVKVI
+354 VEEAVKVI

-421 SFNGTSQKSAIKESV
+421 SFNGAAQKSAIKESV
-436 GFASKTVLGGS
+436 GFASKSVIGATAGQ
-447 TTSAPIVETDSFVA
+447 PIVADDFVA